1 MGRIVAD
8 NSNLQVVN
16 FTDLILQIN
25 YFIVQNSAFQN
36 YAAISRLVEQLDN
49 IMDPYKDKQYISE
62 LKEMMKTDSVDAKTP
77 NQLKQIQLSIERDLV
92 KRKHRALMRLAYR
105 KRFLPSAACGKD
117 DIFAEEQPNVMEA
130 NNELQY

>member
-25 YFIVQNSAFQN
+25 YFIVQN
-36 YAAISRLVEQLDN
+36 YAAISGLVEQLDN

-77 NQLKQIQLSIERDLV
+77 NQLKQIQLSIEQNLI
-92 KRKHRALMRLAYR
+92 KNKHRALMRLAYR

-117 DIFAEEQPNVMEA
+117 DIFAEEQPGVMEA

>member
-25 YFIVQNSAFQN
+25 YFIVQN
-36 YAAISRLVEQLDN
+36 YAAISGLVEQLDN